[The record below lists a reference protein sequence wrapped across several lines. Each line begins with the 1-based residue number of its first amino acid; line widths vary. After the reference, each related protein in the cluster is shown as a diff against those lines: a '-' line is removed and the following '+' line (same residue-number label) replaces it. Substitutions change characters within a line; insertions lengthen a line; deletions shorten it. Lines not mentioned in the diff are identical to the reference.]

1 MSQTISSTNKLA
13 TENIGKLMWEYTLP
27 AILGTVVMSLYNIVD
42 RIFIGQGVGALAI
55 SGLALTMPFSIVLMA
70 FGMLI
75 GAGSASRISITLGEN
90 NKDKAEKILGNAIT
104 LTFIM
109 SGTAILLSMIFM
121 DDILR
126 LFGGTDNTLQYA
138 REYMMIIIPGG
149 IFTALY
155 FGMNNILRASGH
167 PKKAMQNIMLGAII
181 NTVLDPIFIFVFD
194 WGIQGAAWATVISYL
209 IGTIHVGRQFFGKNS
224 TLRFHWNNLKPQKD
238 IILSIVS
245 IGMSPFSMQIG
256 TSMVVIFINST
267 LLKYGGDLA
276 IGAYGIINSINM
288 LIVMFIVGLN
298 QGTQPIVGFNY
309 GAGNYSRMF
318 TTIKKAVIVA
328 TCFSVFGFILGII
341 FPRMVVSLFTNDINM
356 IDISANAMR
365 ISVIMFPVIGI
376 QIVIS
381 NFFQSIGKAKISIFL
396 SLTRQFIFFIPA
408 LFILPPLFKLNG
420 AWASMPVS
428 DGLAF
433 FVSISTFALFYKKF
447 KQTKMQASDLPAE
460 IIEQ

>member
-209 IGTIHVGRQFFGKNS
+209 FF
-224 TLRFHWNNLKPQKD
+224 
-238 IILSIVS
+238 
-245 IGMSPFSMQIG
+245 
-256 TSMVVIFINST
+256 MV
-267 LLKYGGDLA
+267 
-276 IGAYGIINSINM
+276 
-288 LIVMFIVGLN
+288 
-298 QGTQPIVGFNY
+298 
-309 GAGNYSRMF
+309 
-318 TTIKKAVIVA
+318 
-328 TCFSVFGFILGII
+328 
-341 FPRMVVSLFTNDINM
+341 
-356 IDISANAMR
+356 
-365 ISVIMFPVIGI
+365 
-376 QIVIS
+376 
-381 NFFQSIGKAKISIFL
+381 
-396 SLTRQFIFFIPA
+396 A
-408 LFILPPLFKLNG
+408 L
-420 AWASMPVS
+420 
-428 DGLAF
+428 
-433 FVSISTFALFYKKF
+433 
-447 KQTKMQASDLPAE
+447 
-460 IIEQ
+460 